1 MNSIVIGDLHGRSVW
16 GEIPNLLT
24 YDQVIFIGDYFD
36 AKEDISEEKQ
46 ITNFFKVLD
55 LKNNYPEKIVLLV
68 GNHDYHYFPF
78 SKSEFSGFSKKLYN
92 SISEIFEK
100 EYQNGLFEAAFLV
113 DHFLISHAGVT
124 KTWYAEHI
132 GNPRGL
138 SHSQVVEA
146 ISSKWKTRPESFDFD
161 HRAGA
166 SPDGDNIFQSPF
178 IVRPNS
184 IIQDGVPNC
193 IQIVG
198 HTQVQNI
205 KVMNE
210 NLILCDC
217 LGFSREV
224 LIMKDSKFW
233 VMDF

>member
-1 MNSIVIGDLHGRSVW
+1 MSSIVIGDLHGRSVW
-16 GEIPNLLT
+16 EEIPGLLT
-24 YDQVIFIGDYFD
+24 YDQIIFIGDYVD
-36 AKEDISEEKQ
+36 AKEGISEEKQ
-46 ITNFFKVLD
+46 IANFFKVLEF
-55 LKNNYPEKIVLLV
+55 KKSNPGKVVLLV

-78 SKSEFSGFSKKLYN
+78 SKCEFSGFSQKLYS

-132 GNPRGL
+132 GDPKGH
-138 SHSQVVEA
+138 SPSQVVEA
-146 ISSKWKTRPESFDFD
+146 VSSKWKTRPDSFDFD
-161 HRAGA
+161 HRPGA

-184 IIQDGVPNC
+184 ILRDGIPLC

-205 KVMNE
+205 KKMEE

-217 LGFSREV
+217 LGFAREV
-224 LIMKDSKFW
+224 LIIKDSKFG
-233 VMDF
+233 VLEF